1 MPKMNTRLIISAE
14 DRGATRLLRKMGT
27 EADSAVDKFGK
38 LGNSITALVGG
49 FTAGYG
55 VKKAL
60 SWIDEYKIDVISVA
74 TTLTDTMRGSGKDIQ
89 KVFEQNT
96 IHAKEFFKILR
107 LQSMKSIADFDDLR
121 SAYAIFTSKGLSLD
135 ATQSNAKGLADL
147 VDRITLATRGQN
159 QNVQV
164 PQELRAIL
172 QGTARPVDTVAKMFI
187 ERDANFQKTIKRL
200 VSEGSGAKVMEYMG
214 SLLADIPIES
224 AITQMLK
231 KALSNVKTSV
241 QSWALEAFSPLYDEL
256 TGILQ
261 KMATELYAGD
271 APFLK
276 GIEALVKQLT
286 SAVKV
291 TAEFFGNFAR
301 SDFGK
306 FLMTAAPQLLAVAT
320 AATIAARAFG
330 LLKAAAMASMTGV
343 GAAAMATGALVVGNT
358 WAGSQQTREQAVK
371 ATGGND
377 WNEARSYLADLVQSF
392 VAFAKGVATALGN
405 TISEITSYI
414 GQVIER
420 NMIPTLQAIFYS
432 VQSAILNAGAKAVEV
447 FNGIYKIFER
457 IFSGFQVYWEEI
469 KLAVNTGIVS
479 FLSLFRGIKTFGIG
493 DKVASIIAGR
503 QGEIGKNYENL
514 AKYTSEFLN
523 PKGNDTLALLAGSY
537 SESASEAASK
547 RDAAFSRMQENPS
560 FLGMLSN
567 IKDAFGK
574 GITEML
580 DSWDAGQKAR
590 RGLGNVA
597 GASAVLDTSAIVGT
611 GSSQKAADDIEKD
624 LKEYQKNL
632 AKLAK
637 DSAGLDAVM
646 AQLESATI
654 KGGDSLEYALS
665 QVSKEYEN
673 YKAKIARLAGGQD
686 VMSEIDTKILAEK
699 NLQAD
704 LEKKIAEAKGDELEL
719 LQRQLAESKAN
730 MSELYGKAQI
740 DLTAKINEKQQ
751 EALKLADRF
760 YAEQRRIRT
769 VSEADRLSD
778 KVYNLQGILSGIGGR
793 GERSEYI
800 QSKLTESLEM
810 QKQLADLQRDTD
822 LFKNEETETQA
833 KERIN
838 QLQKE
843 YLALYKQTSAEMDIQ
858 RAKAEYMA
866 SLASENTIASGFL
879 AGVQDIADNVTS
891 TFTHIRTLTTE
902 TFSAMQSTMSNVFFD
917 FFSGEL
923 DSAKDYFAAFGQSI
937 VQAFSDMLAKMLVEY
952 ITTSEAMKATKG
964 ALGSIFGAVGDLFS
978 PSGIF
983 GGFAR
988 GAKKMPLGGV
998 SASQAVTLTAANGG
1012 VFPGGFQA
1020 FASGGIINQ
1029 PTLGL
1034 VGEGR
1039 YNEAVVPLPDGRS
1052 IPVNMRGGGTSVV
1065 VNVIDNTGGEVK
1077 KSVNKEMDEQG
1088 NMVIDIVLDA
1098 LARNRKGAR
1107 SQFKTALG
1115 VA

>member
-1 MPKMNTRLIISAE
+1 MTTMSTRLIISAE
-14 DRGATRLLRKMGT
+14 DRGATRLLRQMGT
-27 EADSAVDKFGK
+27 EADAAVDKFGA
-38 LGNSITALVGG
+38 LGSSITAAIGG

-60 SWIDEYKIDVISVA
+60 GWIDEYKTDVMSVA
-74 TTLTDTMRGSGKDIQ
+74 VMLTDTMRGSGKEIG
-89 KVFEQNT
+89 KVFQQNQ
-96 IHAKEFFKILR
+96 IHAEAFFKVLR
-107 LQSMKSIADFDDLR
+107 TQAMQSIATFDDLR
-121 SAYAIFTSKGLSLD
+121 SAYAIFT
-135 ATQSNAKGLADL
+135 AKGLALEATQQQAKSLSDL

-159 QNVQV
+159 QNIQV

-187 ERDANFQKTIKRL
+187 ERDANFRQTIKKM
-200 VSEGSGAKVMEYMG
+200 VSEGRGDQVIDYLG
-214 SLLADIPIES
+214 GLLADVPIAKSIGE
-224 AITQMLK
+224 MLRK
-231 KALSNVKTSV
+231 QLSNVRDAV
-241 QSWALEAFSPLYDEL
+241 RMWAQDAFLPLYDEITDIVKKIVDTI
-256 TGILQ
+256 TG
-261 KMATELYAGD
+261 GD
-271 APFLK
+271 SPLLS
-276 GIEALVKQLT
+276 GVESLVKSLT
-286 SAVKV
+286 NAVKV
-291 TAEFFGNFAR
+291 SADFFSGFAR

-306 FLMTAAPQLLAVAT
+306 FLMEAAPQLLAVAT
-320 AATIAARAFG
+320 AATVAARSFA
-330 LLKAAAMASMTGV
+330 LLKAATLASMTGV

-392 VAFAKGVATALGN
+392 VSFAKGVATALGN

-420 NMIPTLQAIFYS
+420 NLIPTWQAIFYGIQS
-432 VQSAILNAGAKAVEV
+432 VILNAGAKAVEV

-457 IFSGFQVYWEEI
+457 VLSGFQVYWEGI

-479 FLSLFRGIKTFGIG
+479 FLNLFRGIETFGIG

-503 QGEIGKNYENL
+503 QGDIGKNYQDL
-514 AKYTSEFLN
+514 AKYVGEFLN
-523 PKGNDTLALLAGSY
+523 PKGNDTLAALAGSY
-537 SESASEAASK
+537 SESASEAATK

-590 RGLGNVA
+590 RGLGGVA

-611 GSSQKAADDIEKD
+611 GSSQKAADDIEKN

-646 AQLESATI
+646 AQLESATL

-665 QVSKEYEN
+665 QVSKEYAN
-673 YKAKIARLAGGQD
+673 YKAKIAKLAGGQD
-686 VMSEIDTKILAEK
+686 VMSEIDSRIVTEK
-699 NLQAD
+699 NLQVE
-704 LEKKIAEAKGDELEL
+704 LEKKIKDAKDEELAL
-719 LQRQLAESKAN
+719 LQKQLAESKAK
-730 MSELYGKAQI
+730 MSGLYGKAQI
-740 DLTAKINEKQQ
+740 DLTAQVQKKQLD
-751 EALKLADRF
+751 ALKLAEQF
-760 YAEQRRIRT
+760 YTEQRRIRT
-769 VSEADRLSD
+769 VGEADRLSD
-778 KVYNLQGILSGIGGR
+778 KVYKLQGVYSGIGGR
-793 GERSEYI
+793 GERSAYI
-800 QSKLTESLEM
+800 QGKMQESLDI

-822 LFKNEETETQA
+822 LFASTETEAQA

-843 YLALYKQTSAEMDIQ
+843 YLDLYKQTSAEMDIQ

-866 SLASENTIASGFL
+866 SLASQNTIASGFM
-879 AGVQDIADNVTS
+879 AGMQDIADGVTS

-937 VQAFSDMLAKMLVEY
+937 LQAFSDMLAKMLVEY
-952 ITTSEAMKATKG
+952 ITTEMTMKAVG
-964 ALGSIFGAVGDLFS
+964 GVLSSIFSAL
-978 PSGIF
+978 
-983 GGFAR
+983 GGFAW
-988 GAKKMPLGGV
+988 GAKTTQLGGV
-998 SASQAVTLTAANGG
+998 SAGQAVTLTAANGG

-1052 IPVNMRGGGTSVV
+1052 IPVNMRGGGSNVV
-1065 VNVIDNTGGEVK
+1065 VNVIDNTGGNTK
-1077 KSVNKEMDEQG
+1077 KSVNKEIDEQG

-1098 LARNRKGAR
+1098 IARNRKGAR

>member
-1 MPKMNTRLIISAE
+1 MANMNTRLIISAE

-27 EADSAVDKFGK
+27 EADSAVDKFGQ
-38 LGNSITALVGG
+38 LGTSITAAVGG

-60 SWIDEYKIDVISVA
+60 GWIDEYKTDVMSVA
-74 TTLTDTMRGSGKDIQ
+74 VMLTDTMRGSGKEIG
-89 KVFEQNT
+89 KVFQQNT
-96 IHAKEFFKILR
+96 IHAEEFFKVLR
-107 LQSMKSIADFDDLR
+107 IQSMKSMSTFEDLR
-121 SAYAIFTSKGLSLD
+121 SAYAIFTSKGLALE
-135 ATQSNAKGLADL
+135 ATQQQAKVLADL
-147 VDRITLATRGQN
+147 VDRISLATRGMN

-187 ERDANFQKTIKRL
+187 ERDANFQQTIKRL
-200 VSEGSGAKVMEYMG
+200 VSQGSGAAVLEYLG
-214 SLLADIPIES
+214 GLLADVPIES

-306 FLMTAAPQLLAVAT
+306 FLMEAAPQLLAVAT
-320 AATIAARAFG
+320 AATVAARAFG

-343 GAAAMATGALVVGNT
+343 GAVAMAVG
-358 WAGSQQTREQAVK
+358 
-371 ATGGND
+371 
-377 WNEARSYLADLVQSF
+377 
-392 VAFAKGVATALGN
+392 
-405 TISEITSYI
+405 
-414 GQVIER
+414 
-420 NMIPTLQAIFYS
+420 
-432 VQSAILNAGAKAVEV
+432 
-447 FNGIYKIFER
+447 
-457 IFSGFQVYWEEI
+457 
-469 KLAVNTGIVS
+469 GIVS
-479 FLSLFRGIKTFGIG
+479 AGSWAESQVSSQKADEMWKSATTDKEKKIAIAQQDRSFYADRVDDLSSLITGIASATPKMFGLIIDLFKGALAAIQTAWFTAIADVKEIFARVYLSFDKVTNWITEVFQKVYFGFEWAWKDIASKINYAIGWWISKIPFGGESAKSLSAEFYRNSEQYKMESDLAKQNFANVDLSGSGYSKDAVDFYNKSVSSAAETRERAKVYASKMDDLFRQ
-493 DKVASIIAGR
+493 DW
-503 QGEIGKNYENL
+503 
-514 AKYTSEFLN
+514 
-523 PKGNDTLALLAGSY
+523 
-537 SESASEAASK
+537 
-547 RDAAFSRMQENPS
+547 MQPINS
-560 FLGMLSN
+560 
-567 IKDAFGK
+567 
-574 GITEML
+574 ML
-580 DSWDAGQKAR
+580 DTWEAKKKAR

-611 GSSQKAADDIEKD
+611 GSSQKAAADIEKE

-632 AKLAK
+632 AKLSKA
-637 DSAGLDAVM
+637 SAGLDAVM
-646 AQLESATI
+646 AQLESATL

-665 QVSKEYEN
+665 QVSKEYAN
-673 YKAKIARLAGGQD
+673 YKAKIAKLAGGQD
-686 VMSEIDTKILAEK
+686 VMSEIDSRIVTEK
-699 NLQAD
+699 NLQVE
-704 LEKKIAEAKGDELEL
+704 LEKKIKDAKDEELAL
-719 LQRQLAESKAN
+719 LQKQLAESKAK
-730 MSELYGKAQI
+730 MSDLYGKAQI
-740 DLTAKINEKQQ
+740 DLTAQVQKKQLD
-751 EALKLADRF
+751 ALKLAEQF
-760 YAEQRRIRT
+760 YTEQRRIRT
-769 VSEADRLSD
+769 VGEADRLSD
-778 KVYNLQGILSGIGGR
+778 KVFNIQRMLAGVGGR
-793 GERSEYI
+793 GELSDFSNQKKFEA
-800 QSKLTESLEM
+800 LEI
-810 QKQLADLQRDTD
+810 QKQLSDLRRDND
-822 LFKNEETETQA
+822 LFGGSESEIQA
-833 KERIN
+833 QERIN
-838 QLQKE
+838 GLKAQ
-843 YLALYKQTSAEMDIQ
+843 YLELYRQTSEAMEIQ

-866 SLASENTIASGFL
+866 SLAEENTIASGFM
-879 AGVQDIADNVTS
+879 AGMQDIADGVTS
-891 TFTHIRTLTTE
+891 TFTHIRTLTVD
-902 TFSAMQSTMSNVFFD
+902 TFTSMQSTMSNVFFD

-937 VQAFSDMLAKMLVEY
+937 LQAFSDMLAKMLAEY
-952 ITTSEAMKATKG
+952 ITTSETMKH
-964 ALGSIFGAVGDLFS
+964 LGGRLSSIFSAL
-978 PSGIF
+978 
-983 GGFAR
+983 GGFAW
-988 GAKKMPLGGV
+988 GATTTQLGGV
-998 SASQAVTLTAANGG
+998 SAGQAVTLTAANGG
-1012 VFPGGFQA
+1012 VFPGGFQK

>member
-1 MPKMNTRLIISAE
+1 MANMNTRLIISAE

-27 EADSAVDKFGK
+27 EADSAVDKFSK
-38 LGNSITALVGG
+38 LGTSITAAIGG

-55 VKKAL
+55 VKTAL
-60 SWIDEYKIDVISVA
+60 GWIDEYKMDVMSVA
-74 TTLTDTMRGSGKDIQ
+74 TMLTDTVRGSGKDIA
-89 KVFEQNT
+89 KVFQQNQ
-96 IHAKEFFKILR
+96 IHAEAFFKVLR
-107 LQSMKSIADFDDLR
+107 TQAMRSIATFDDLR
-121 SAYAIFTSKGLSLD
+121 SAYAIFTAKGLALE
-135 ATQSNAKGLADL
+135 ATQQQAKDLADL

-159 QNVQV
+159 QNIQV

-187 ERDANFQKTIKRL
+187 ERDANFQQTIKRL
-200 VSEGSGAKVMEYMG
+200 VSQGRGDQVIDYLG
-214 SLLADIPIES
+214 GLLADVPIAES
-224 AITQMLK
+224 ITSMLRK
-231 KALSNVKTSV
+231 QLQNVRDAV
-241 QSWALEAFSPLYDEL
+241 RMWAQDAFLPLYDEITDIVKKIVDTF
-256 TGILQ
+256 TG
-261 KMATELYAGD
+261 GD
-271 APFLK
+271 SPLLS

-306 FLMTAAPQLLAVAT
+306 FLMEAAPQLLAVAT
-320 AATIAARAFG
+320 AATVAARAFG
-330 LLKAAAMASMTGV
+330 LLKAATLASMTGV
-343 GAAAMATGALVVGNT
+343 GAVAMATGALVVGNT
-358 WAGSQQTREQAVK
+358 WAESQQTREQAVK

-377 WNEARSYLADLVQSF
+377 WNEARSYLADLVQAF
-392 VAFAKGVATALGN
+392 VSFAKGVATALGN

-457 IFSGFQVYWEEI
+457 IFSGFQVFWERI

-479 FLSLFRGIKTFGIG
+479 FLNLFRGIKTFGIG
-493 DKVASIIAGR
+493 DKVASIIADR
-503 QGEIGKNYENL
+503 QGDIDKNHQDL
-514 AKYTSEFLN
+514 AKYEGEFLN
-523 PKGNDTLALLAGSY
+523 PKGNDTLAALAGSY
-537 SESASEAASK
+537 SESASEAATK
-547 RDAAFSRMQENPS
+547 RDAAVERMQENPS
-560 FLGMLSN
+560 FLEMLSN
-567 IKDAFGK
+567 IKDAFEK

-611 GSSQKAADDIEKD
+611 GSSQKAAADIEKE

-646 AQLESATI
+646 AQLESATL

-665 QVSKEYEN
+665 QVSKEYAN
-673 YKAKIARLAGGQD
+673 YKAKIAKLAGGQD
-686 VMSEIDTKILAEK
+686 VMSEIDSRIVAEK
-699 NLQAD
+699 NLQAE
-704 LEKKIAEAKGDELEL
+704 LEKKIKDAKDEELAL
-719 LQRQLAESKAN
+719 LQKQLAESKSK
-730 MSELYGKAQI
+730 MTGLYSKAQI
-740 DLTAKINEKQQ
+740 DLTAQVQKKQLD
-751 EALKLADRF
+751 ALKLAEQF

-769 VSEADRLSD
+769 VGEADRLSD
-778 KVYNLQGILSGIGGR
+778 KVFNIQRMLAGVGGR
-793 GERSEYI
+793 GELSDFSNQKKFEA
-800 QSKLTESLEM
+800 LEI
-810 QKQLADLQRDTD
+810 QKQLSDLQRDTD
-822 LFKNEETETQA
+822 LFASTETEAQA

-843 YLALYKQTSAEMDIQ
+843 YLDLYKQTSAEMDIQ

-866 SLASENTIASGFL
+866 SLAEENTIASGFM
-879 AGVQDIADNVTS
+879 AGMQDIADGVTS
-891 TFTHIRTLTTE
+891 TFTHIRTLTVD
-902 TFSAMQSTMSNVFFD
+902 TFTSMQSTMSNVFFD

-937 VQAFSDMLAKMLVEY
+937 LQAFSDMLAKMLAEY
-952 ITTSEAMKATKG
+952 ITTEMTMKA
-964 ALGSIFGAVGDLFS
+964 VGGML
-978 PSGIF
+978 SGIF
-983 GGFAR
+983 SALGGFAW
-988 GAKKMPLGGV
+988 GAKTTQLGGV
-998 SASQAVTLTAANGG
+998 PASQAVTLTAANGG

-1020 FASGGIINQ
+1020 FAGGGIVNK

-1077 KSVNKEMDEQG
+1077 KSVNKEIDEQG

>member
-1 MPKMNTRLIISAE
+1 MANMNTRLIISAE
-14 DRGATRLLRKMGT
+14 DRGATRLMRKMGT
-27 EADSAVDKFGK
+27 EADSAVDKFGQ
-38 LGNSITALVGG
+38 LGTSITAAIGG

-60 SWIDEYKIDVISVA
+60 GWIDEYKTDVMSVA
-74 TTLTDTMRGSGKDIQ
+74 VMLTDTMRGSGKEIG
-89 KVFEQNT
+89 KVFQQNT
-96 IHAKEFFKILR
+96 IHAEEFFKVLR
-107 LQSMKSIADFDDLR
+107 IQSMKSMSTFEDLR
-121 SAYAIFTSKGLSLD
+121 SAYAIFTSKGLALE
-135 ATQSNAKGLADL
+135 ATQQQAKVLADL
-147 VDRITLATRGQN
+147 VDRISLATRGMN

-187 ERDANFQKTIKRL
+187 ERDANFQQTIKRL
-200 VSEGSGAKVMEYMG
+200 VSQGNGAAVLEYLG
-214 SLLADIPIES
+214 GLLADVPIES

-286 SAVKV
+286 NAVKV

-306 FLMTAAPQLLAVAT
+306 FLMEAAPQLLAVAT
-320 AATIAARAFG
+320 AATVAARAFA
-330 LLKAAAMASMTGV
+330 LLKAATLASMTGV
-343 GAAAMATGALVVGNT
+343 GAVAMAVG
-358 WAGSQQTREQAVK
+358 
-371 ATGGND
+371 
-377 WNEARSYLADLVQSF
+377 
-392 VAFAKGVATALGN
+392 
-405 TISEITSYI
+405 
-414 GQVIER
+414 
-420 NMIPTLQAIFYS
+420 
-432 VQSAILNAGAKAVEV
+432 
-447 FNGIYKIFER
+447 
-457 IFSGFQVYWEEI
+457 
-469 KLAVNTGIVS
+469 GIVS
-479 FLSLFRGIKTFGIG
+479 AGSWAESQVSSQKADEMWKSATTDKEKKIAIAQQDRSFYADRVDDLSSLITGIASATPKMFGLIIDLFKGALAAIQTAWFTTIADVKEIFARVYLSFDKVTNWITEVFQKVYFGFEWAWKDIASKINYAIGWWISKMPFGGESAKSSSAEFYRNSEQYKMESDLAKQNFANVDLSGSGYSKDAVDFYNKSVSSVAETRERAKVYASKMDDLFRQ
-493 DKVASIIAGR
+493 DW
-503 QGEIGKNYENL
+503 
-514 AKYTSEFLN
+514 
-523 PKGNDTLALLAGSY
+523 
-537 SESASEAASK
+537 
-547 RDAAFSRMQENPS
+547 MQPINS
-560 FLGMLSN
+560 
-567 IKDAFGK
+567 
-574 GITEML
+574 ML
-580 DSWDAGQKAR
+580 DTWEAKKKERQAV
-590 RGLGNVA
+590 GLTVGDPET
-597 GASAVLDTSAIVGT
+597 LDTSAIAGT
-611 GSSQKAADDIEKD
+611 GSSQKAAADIEKE

-646 AQLESATI
+646 AQLESATL

-665 QVSKEYEN
+665 QVSKEYAN
-673 YKAKIARLAGGQD
+673 YKAKIAKLAGGQD
-686 VMSEIDTKILAEK
+686 VMSEIDSRIVTEK
-699 NLQAD
+699 NLQVE
-704 LEKKIAEAKGDELEL
+704 LEKKIKDAKDEELAL
-719 LQRQLAESKAN
+719 LQKQLAESKAK
-730 MSELYGKAQI
+730 MSGLYSKAQI
-740 DLTAKINEKQQ
+740 DLAAQVQKKQLD
-751 EALKLADRF
+751 ALKLAEQF
-760 YAEQRRIRT
+760 YTEQRRIRT
-769 VSEADRLSD
+769 VGEADRLSD
-778 KVYNLQGILSGIGGR
+778 KVYNLQGVLSGIGGR

-838 QLQKE
+838 QLQRE
-843 YLALYKQTSAEMDIQ
+843 YLQLYRETSAEMDIQ

-866 SLASENTIASGFL
+866 SLAEENTIASGFM

-891 TFTHIRTLTTE
+891 TFTHIRTLTVD
-902 TFSAMQSTMSNVFFD
+902 TFTSMQSTMSNVFFD

-937 VQAFSDMLAKMLVEY
+937 LQAFSDMLAKMLVEY
-952 ITTSEAMKATKG
+952 ITTTMTMKA
-964 ALGSIFGAVGDLFS
+964 VGGML
-978 PSGIF
+978 SGIF
-983 GGFAR
+983 GGLSFAGSAV
-988 GAKKMPLGGV
+988 GA
-998 SASQAVTLTAANGG
+998 SASASMAGSNALSAAPPMQAPLVYANGG
-1012 VFPGGFQA
+1012 IAPGGFHA
-1020 FASGGIINQ
+1020 FATGGIATS

>member
-1 MPKMNTRLIISAE
+1 MPNMNTRLIISAE

-27 EADSAVDKFGK
+27 EADSAVDKFGQ
-38 LGNSITALVGG
+38 LGSSITAIVGG

-55 VKKAL
+55 IKTAL
-60 SWIDEYKIDVISVA
+60 RWIDEYKIDVISVA

-200 VSEGSGAKVMEYMG
+200 VSEGSGAKAMEYMG
-214 SLLADIPIES
+214 GLLSDVPIES
-224 AITQMLK
+224 AIQTMLRK
-231 KALSNVKTSV
+231 SISNVKESV
-241 QSWALEAFSPLYDEL
+241 KQWALDAFDPLY
-256 TGILQ
+256 
-261 KMATELYAGD
+261 TEINSIMRRIGED
-271 APFLK
+271 IFEGKSPFLN
-276 GIEALVKQLT
+276 GIENLVKSLA
-286 SAVKV
+286 SAVRV
-291 TAEFFGNFAR
+291 TSELFSKFAG
-301 SDFGK
+301 SSFGK
-306 FLMTAAPQLLAVAT
+306 FLMEAAPQLLAVAS
-320 AATIAARAFG
+320 AATIAAGAFG

-343 GAAAMATGALVVGNT
+343 GAVALAAGGLVVGSS
-358 WAGSQQTREQAVK
+358 WAEKQPTSPQAEKVQ
-371 ATGGND
+371 GNND
-377 WNEARSYLADLVQSF
+377 WGKVQSYIADLVQGF
-392 VAFAKGVATALGN
+392 VAFAKGSVATVLSI
-405 TISEITSYI
+405 ISEISKYI
-414 GQVIER
+414 GTVIER
-420 NMIPTLQAIFYS
+420 NLIPTWQTIFYNIQS
-432 VQSAILNAGAKAVEV
+432 VVLEAVSNILKVISNIANIGE
-447 FNGIYKIFER
+447 KIFA
-457 IFSGFQVYWEEI
+457 GFQIFWEAV
-469 KLAVNTGIVS
+469 KLNINTGIIGFLGLFKDVKLFNIGEKATSMIGDRQNALAENTAEIIRLKEELKKPTEDGYLRALSKS
-479 FLSLFRGIKTFGIG
+479 FL
-493 DKVASIIAGR
+493 
-503 QGEIGKNYENL
+503 
-514 AKYTSEFLN
+514 
-523 PKGNDTLALLAGSY
+523 
-537 SESASEAASK
+537 ESADEAKKKGDEAYAK
-547 RDAAFSRMQENPS
+547 LQDNPS
-560 FLGMLSN
+560 FTELMKRITDSVSN
-567 IKDAFGK
+567 GLNV
-574 GITEML
+574 GL
-580 DSWDAGQKAR
+580 DYWDAGQKAR
-590 RGLGNVA
+590 MGLGSVA
-597 GASAVLDTSAIVGT
+597 GASAALDTSAIVGT
-611 GSSQKAADDIEKD
+611 GSSKKAEADIEAE

-632 AKLAK
+632 AKLSK

-646 AQLESATI
+646 ARLESATL
-654 KGGDSLEYALS
+654 KGGDNLAYALS

-719 LQRQLAESKAN
+719 LQKQLAESKAN
-730 MSELYGKAQI
+730 MSGLYGKAQI

-769 VSEADRLSD
+769 VSEADNLSD

-793 GERSEYI
+793 GERSEFI
-800 QSKLTESLEM
+800 QSKMQESLEI
-810 QKQLADLQRDTD
+810 QQQIAELQRDTD
-822 LFKNEETETQA
+822 LFPNTESEAQA

-838 QLQKE
+838 ELQTK
-843 YLALYKQTSAEMDIQ
+843 YLELYKQTTAEMDIQ

-866 SLASENTIASGFL
+866 SLASENSIASGFL

-937 VQAFSDMLAKMLVEY
+937 LQAFSDMLAKMLAEY
-952 ITTSEAMKATKG
+952 IVTSEAMKATKG

-988 GAKKMPLGGV
+988 GAKTMQLGGV

-1012 VFPGGFQA
+1012 VFPGGFQK

-1052 IPVNMRGGGTSVV
+1052 IPVNMQGGGTSVV
-1065 VNVIDNTGGEVK
+1065 VNLIDNTGGNTN
-1077 KSVNKEMDEQG
+1077 KSVNKEIDEQG
-1088 NMVIDIVLDA
+1088 NMIIDIILDA
-1098 LARNRKGAR
+1098 VARNRKGAR

>member
-1 MPKMNTRLIISAE
+1 MNTRLIISAE

-27 EADSAVDKFGK
+27 EADSAVDKFGQ
-38 LGNSITALVGG
+38 LGTSITAAIGG

-60 SWIDEYKIDVISVA
+60 GWIDEYKTDVMSVA
-74 TTLTDTMRGSGKDIQ
+74 VMLTDTMRGSGKEIG
-89 KVFEQNT
+89 KVFQQNT
-96 IHAKEFFKILR
+96 IHAEEFFKVLR
-107 LQSMKSIADFDDLR
+107 IQSMKSMSTFEDLR
-121 SAYAIFTSKGLSLD
+121 SAYAIFTSKGLALE
-135 ATQSNAKGLADL
+135 ATQQQAKVLADL
-147 VDRITLATRGQN
+147 VDRISLATRGMN

-187 ERDANFQKTIKRL
+187 ERDANFQQTIKRL
-200 VSEGSGAKVMEYMG
+200 VSQGDGAKVMEYMG

-320 AATIAARAFG
+320 AATVAARAFG

-358 WAGSQQTREQAVK
+358 WSQSQQTREQAVK

-420 NMIPTLQAIFYS
+420 NLIPTLQAIFYS

-457 IFSGFQVYWEEI
+457 VLSGFQVYWEGI

-479 FLSLFRGIKTFGIG
+479 FLNLFRGIETFGIG
-493 DKVASIIAGR
+493 DRVASIIAGR
-503 QGEIGKNYENL
+503 QGDIGKNYENL

-523 PKGNDTLALLAGSY
+523 PKGNDTLAALAGSY
-537 SESASEAASK
+537 SESASEAATK

-611 GSSQKAADDIEKD
+611 GSSQKAAADIEKE

-637 DSAGLDAVM
+637 ASAGLDAVM
-646 AQLESATI
+646 AQLESATL

-665 QVSKEYEN
+665 QVSKEYAN
-673 YKAKIARLAGGQD
+673 YKAKIAKLAGGQD
-686 VMSEIDTKILAEK
+686 VMSEIDSRIVTEK
-699 NLQAD
+699 NLQAE
-704 LEKKIAEAKGDELEL
+704 LEKKIKDAKDEELAL
-719 LQRQLAESKAN
+719 LQKQLAESKSKMAG
-730 MSELYGKAQI
+730 LYSKAQI
-740 DLTAKINEKQQ
+740 DLTAQVQKKQLD
-751 EALKLADRF
+751 ALKLAEQF
-760 YAEQRRIRT
+760 YTEQRRIRT
-769 VSEADRLSD
+769 VAEADKLSD
-778 KVYNLQGILSGIGGR
+778 KVFNIQGMLAGVGGR
-793 GERSEYI
+793 GELSDFSNQKKFEA
-800 QSKLTESLEM
+800 LEI
-810 QKQLADLQRDTD
+810 QKQLSDLHRDND
-822 LFKNEETETQA
+822 LFGGSESEIQA
-833 KERIN
+833 QERIN
-838 QLQKE
+838 GLKAQ
-843 YLALYKQTSAEMDIQ
+843 YLELYRQTSEAMEIQ

-866 SLASENTIASGFL
+866 SLAEENTIASGFM
-879 AGVQDIADNVTS
+879 AGMQDIADGVTS
-891 TFTHIRTLTTE
+891 TFTHIRTLTVD
-902 TFSAMQSTMSNVFFD
+902 TFTSMQSTMSNVFFD

-937 VQAFSDMLAKMLVEY
+937 LQAFSDMLAKMLAEY
-952 ITTSEAMKATKG
+952 ITTTMTMK
-964 ALGSIFGAVGDLFS
+964 SIGGML
-978 PSGIF
+978 SGIF
-983 GGFAR
+983 GALGGFAW
-988 GAKKMPLGGV
+988 GATTTQLGGV
-998 SASQAVTLTAANGG
+998 SAGQAVTLTAANGG
-1012 VFPGGFQA
+1012 VFPGGFQK

>member
-1 MPKMNTRLIISAE
+1 MANMNTRLIISAE
-14 DRGATRLLRKMGT
+14 DRGATRLLRRMGT
-27 EADSAVDKFGK
+27 EADSAVDKFGQ
-38 LGNSITALVGG
+38 LGTSITAAIGG

-60 SWIDEYKIDVISVA
+60 GWIDEYKTDVMSVA
-74 TTLTDTMRGSGKDIQ
+74 VMLTDTMRGSGKEIG
-89 KVFEQNT
+89 KVFQQNT
-96 IHAKEFFKILR
+96 IHAEEFFKVLR
-107 LQSMKSIADFDDLR
+107 IQSMKSMSTFEDLR
-121 SAYAIFTSKGLSLD
+121 SAYAIFTSKGLALE
-135 ATQSNAKGLADL
+135 ATQQQAKGLADL
-147 VDRITLATRGQN
+147 VDRISLATRGMN

-187 ERDANFQKTIKRL
+187 ERDANFQQTIKRL
-200 VSEGSGAKVMEYMG
+200 VSQGDGAKAMEYMG

-306 FLMTAAPQLLAVAT
+306 FLMEAAPQLLAVAT
-320 AATIAARAFG
+320 AATVAARAFG

-358 WAGSQQTREQAVK
+358 WSQSQQTREQAVK

-457 IFSGFQVYWEEI
+457 VLSGFQVYWEGI

-479 FLSLFRGIKTFGIG
+479 FLNLFRGIETFGIG
-493 DKVASIIAGR
+493 DRVASIIAGR
-503 QGEIGKNYENL
+503 QGDIGKNYENL

-523 PKGNDTLALLAGSY
+523 PKGNDTLAALAGSY
-537 SESASEAASK
+537 SESASEAATK

-611 GSSQKAADDIEKD
+611 GSSQKAAADIEKE

-632 AKLAK
+632 AKLSK

-646 AQLESATI
+646 AQLESATL

-665 QVSKEYEN
+665 QVSKEYAN
-673 YKAKIARLAGGQD
+673 YKAKIAKLAGGQD
-686 VMSEIDTKILAEK
+686 VMSEIDSRIVTEK
-699 NLQAD
+699 NLQVE
-704 LEKKIAEAKGDELEL
+704 LEKKIKDAKDEELAL
-719 LQRQLAESKAN
+719 LQKQLAESKSK
-730 MSELYGKAQI
+730 MTGLYSKAQI
-740 DLTAKINEKQQ
+740 DLTAQVQKKQLD
-751 EALKLADRF
+751 ALKLAEQF
-760 YAEQRRIRT
+760 YTEQRRIRT
-769 VSEADRLSD
+769 VGEADRLSD
-778 KVYNLQGILSGIGGR
+778 KVYNLQGVLSGIGGR

-800 QSKLTESLEM
+800 QSKLMESLEM

-822 LFKNEETETQA
+822 LFASTETEAQA

-843 YLALYKQTSAEMDIQ
+843 YLDLYKQTSAEMDIQ

-866 SLASENTIASGFL
+866 SLASQNTIASGFM

-891 TFTHIRTLTTE
+891 TFTHIRTLTVD
-902 TFSAMQSTMSNVFFD
+902 TFTSMQSTMSNVFFD

-923 DSAKDYFAAFGQSI
+923 DSAKDYFAAFGRSI
-937 VQAFSDMLAKMLVEY
+937 LQAFSDMLAKMLVEY
-952 ITTSEAMKATKG
+952 ITTTMTMKA
-964 ALGSIFGAVGDLFS
+964 VGGML
-978 PSGIF
+978 SGIF
-983 GGFAR
+983 SAIGGFSW
-988 GAKKMPLGGV
+988 GATTTQLGGV

-1012 VFPGGFQA
+1012 VFPGGFQK

>member
-1 MPKMNTRLIISAE
+1 MPNMNTRLIISAE

-27 EADSAVDKFGK
+27 EADSAVDKFGQ
-38 LGNSITALVGG
+38 LGSSITALVGG

-55 VKKAL
+55 IKTAL
-60 SWIDEYKIDVISVA
+60 GWIDEYKIDVISVA

-96 IHAKEFFKILR
+96 IHAEEFFKVLR

-147 VDRITLATRGQN
+147 VDRITLATRAQN

-187 ERDANFQKTIKRL
+187 ERDVNFQKTIKRL
-200 VSEGSGAKVMEYMG
+200 VSEGNGAKAMEYMG
-214 SLLADIPIES
+214 GLLSDVPIES
-224 AITQMLK
+224 AVQTMLRK
-231 KALSNVKTSV
+231 SISNVKESV
-241 QSWALEAFSPLYDEL
+241 KQWALDAFDPLY
-256 TGILQ
+256 
-261 KMATELYAGD
+261 TEINSIMRRIGED
-271 APFLK
+271 IFEGKSPFLN
-276 GIEALVKQLT
+276 GIENLVKSLT
-286 SAVKV
+286 SAVRV
-291 TAEFFGNFAR
+291 TSELFSKFAG
-301 SDFGK
+301 SSFGK
-306 FLMTAAPQLLAVAT
+306 FLMEAAPQLLAVAT

-343 GAAAMATGALVVGNT
+343 GAVALAAGGLVVGSS
-358 WAGSQQTREQAVK
+358 WAEKQPTREQVTESTKERNFHAGED
-371 ATGGND
+371 T
-377 WNEARSYLADLVQSF
+377 WNYLKSFLADSIDL
-392 VAFAKGVATALGN
+392 
-405 TISEITSYI
+405 
-414 GQVIER
+414 
-420 NMIPTLQAIFYS
+420 
-432 VQSAILNAGAKAVEV
+432 
-447 FNGIYKIFER
+447 
-457 IFSGFQVYWEEI
+457 
-469 KLAVNTGIVS
+469 
-479 FLSLFRGIKTFGIG
+479 FLS
-493 DKVASIIAGR
+493 
-503 QGEIGKNYENL
+503 
-514 AKYTSEFLN
+514 
-523 PKGNDTLALLAGSY
+523 
-537 SESASEAASK
+537 
-547 RDAAFSRMQENPS
+547 
-560 FLGMLSN
+560 
-567 IKDAFGK
+567 FGK
-574 GITEML
+574 GTIIEITNYVKYIVESAVNFIKSLPIAMAEIWESIKGTFYDL
-580 DSWDAGQKAR
+580 SAKTLSVVDKISNFISDIFLKIYYDFQKAWQYIIHPVNADKRDEAIEDIKRKETIALATPNTSMFSDQIKKLNDLTVESDKR
-590 RGLGNVA
+590 RAGYTAEYSKLGQQSFSDFLKTIGVGFDAMYQTFTAKQDARRNA
-597 GASAVLDTSAIVGT
+597 TQGNAAQPAIDSSAIT
-611 GSSQKAADDIEKD
+611 GKGSTKSADSILEESV
-624 LKEYQKNL
+624 KEYQKSL
-632 AKLAK
+632 AKLSK

-646 AQLESATI
+646 AQLESATL

-719 LQRQLAESKAN
+719 LQKQLAESKAN
-730 MSELYGKAQI
+730 MSWLYGKAQI
-740 DLTAKINEKQQ
+740 DLTEKINEKQQ

-760 YAEQRRIRT
+760 YTEQRRIRT
-769 VSEADRLSD
+769 VSEADKLSD

-793 GERSEYI
+793 SERSEYI
-800 QSKLTESLEM
+800 HSQLQESLEI
-810 QKQLADLQRDTD
+810 QKQLSELQRDTD
-822 LFKNEETETQA
+822 LFPNTESEAQA

-838 QLQKE
+838 KLQTK
-843 YLALYKQTSAEMDIQ
+843 YLELYKQTTAEMDIQ

-866 SLASENTIASGFL
+866 SLASENSIASGFK

-923 DSAKDYFAAFGQSI
+923 DSAKDYFSAFGQSI
-937 VQAFSDMLAKMLVEY
+937 LQAFSDMLAKMLVEY
-952 ITTSEAMKATKG
+952 ITTTMTMKAIG
-964 ALGSIFGAVGDLFS
+964 GML
-978 PSGIF
+978 SGIF
-983 GGFAR
+983 GALGGIGSIGGFAA
-988 GAKKMPLGGV
+988 GATTTQLGGV

-1020 FASGGIINQ
+1020 FASGGIVNQ

-1052 IPVNMRGGGTSVV
+1052 IPVNMHGGGTSVV
-1065 VNVIDNTGGEVK
+1065 VNVIDNTGGNTN
-1077 KSVNKEMDEQG
+1077 KSVNKEIDEQG
-1088 NMVIDIVLDA
+1088 NMIIDIILDA
-1098 LARNRKGAR
+1098 VSRNRKGAR

>member
-1 MPKMNTRLIISAE
+1 MANMNTRLIISAE

-27 EADSAVDKFGK
+27 EADSAVDKFGQ
-38 LGNSITALVGG
+38 LGTSITAAIGG

-60 SWIDEYKIDVISVA
+60 GWIDEYKTDVMSVA
-74 TTLTDTMRGSGKDIQ
+74 VMLTDTMRGSGKEIG
-89 KVFEQNT
+89 KVFQQNT
-96 IHAKEFFKILR
+96 IHAEEFFKVLR
-107 LQSMKSIADFDDLR
+107 IQSMKSMSTFEDLR
-121 SAYAIFTSKGLSLD
+121 SAYAIFTSKGLALE
-135 ATQSNAKGLADL
+135 ATQQQAKVLADL
-147 VDRITLATRGQN
+147 VDRISLATRGMN

-187 ERDANFQKTIKRL
+187 ERDANFQQTIKRL
-200 VSEGSGAKVMEYMG
+200 VSQGSGAAVLEYLG
-214 SLLADIPIES
+214 GLLADVPIES

-286 SAVKV
+286 NAVKV

-306 FLMTAAPQLLAVAT
+306 FLMEAAPQLLAVAT
-320 AATIAARAFG
+320 AATAAARAFA
-330 LLKAAAMASMTGV
+330 LLKAATLASMTGV
-343 GAAAMATGALVVGNT
+343 GAVAMAVG
-358 WAGSQQTREQAVK
+358 
-371 ATGGND
+371 
-377 WNEARSYLADLVQSF
+377 
-392 VAFAKGVATALGN
+392 
-405 TISEITSYI
+405 
-414 GQVIER
+414 
-420 NMIPTLQAIFYS
+420 
-432 VQSAILNAGAKAVEV
+432 
-447 FNGIYKIFER
+447 
-457 IFSGFQVYWEEI
+457 
-469 KLAVNTGIVS
+469 GIVS
-479 FLSLFRGIKTFGIG
+479 AGSWAESQVSSQKADEMWKSATTDKEKKIAIAQQDRSFYADRVDDLSSLITGIASATPKMFGLIIDLFKGALAAIQTAWFTAIADVKEIFARVYLSFDKVTNWITEVFQKVYFGFEWAWKDIASKINYAIGWWISKMPFGGESAKSSSAEFYRSSEQYKMESDLAKQNFANVDLSGSGYSKDAVDFYNKSVSSAAETRERAKVYASKMDDLFRQ
-493 DKVASIIAGR
+493 DW
-503 QGEIGKNYENL
+503 
-514 AKYTSEFLN
+514 
-523 PKGNDTLALLAGSY
+523 
-537 SESASEAASK
+537 
-547 RDAAFSRMQENPS
+547 MQPINS
-560 FLGMLSN
+560 
-567 IKDAFGK
+567 
-574 GITEML
+574 ML
-580 DSWDAGQKAR
+580 DAWEAKKKERQAV
-590 RGLGNVA
+590 GLTVGDPET
-597 GASAVLDTSAIVGT
+597 LDTSAIAGT
-611 GSSQKAADDIEKD
+611 GSSQKAAADIEKE

-632 AKLAK
+632 AKLSKA
-637 DSAGLDAVM
+637 SAGLDAVM
-646 AQLESATI
+646 AQLESATL

-665 QVSKEYEN
+665 QVSKEYAN
-673 YKAKIARLAGGQD
+673 YKAKIAKLAGGQD
-686 VMSEIDTKILAEK
+686 VMSEIDSRIVTEK
-699 NLQAD
+699 NLQVE
-704 LEKKIAEAKGDELEL
+704 LEKKIKDAKDEELAL
-719 LQRQLAESKAN
+719 LQKQLAESKAK
-730 MSELYGKAQI
+730 MSDLYGKAQI
-740 DLTAKINEKQQ
+740 DLTAQVQKKQLD
-751 EALKLADRF
+751 ALKLAEQF
-760 YAEQRRIRT
+760 YTEQRRIRT
-769 VSEADRLSD
+769 VGEADRLSD
-778 KVYNLQGILSGIGGR
+778 KVYNLQVVLSGIGGR
-793 GERSEYI
+793 GERSDYI

-822 LFKNEETETQA
+822 LFASTETEAQA

-838 QLQKE
+838 QLQRE
-843 YLALYKQTSAEMDIQ
+843 YLALYKETSAEMDIQ

-866 SLASENTIASGFL
+866 GLAKENTIASGFM
-879 AGVQDIADNVTS
+879 AGMQDIADGVTS
-891 TFTHIRTLTTE
+891 TFTHIRTLTVE
-902 TFSAMQSTMSNVFFD
+902 TFSSMQSTMSNVFFD
-917 FFSGEL
+917 FFSGKL

-937 VQAFSDMLAKMLVEY
+937 LQAFSDMLAKMLAEY
-952 ITTSEAMKATKG
+952 ITTTMTMKAVG
-964 ALGSIFGAVGDLFS
+964 GMLSSIFSA
-978 PSGIF
+978 I
-983 GGFAR
+983 GGFAW
-988 GAKKMPLGGV
+988 GATTTQLGGV
-998 SASQAVTLTAANGG
+998 SAGQAVTLTAANGG
-1012 VFPGGFQA
+1012 VFPGGFQK

>member
-1 MPKMNTRLIISAE
+1 MANMNTRLIISAE
-14 DRGATRLLRKMGT
+14 DRGATRLLRRMGA

-38 LGNSITALVGG
+38 LGTSITAAIGG

-60 SWIDEYKIDVISVA
+60 GWIDEYKTDVMSVA
-74 TTLTDTMRGSGKDIQ
+74 VMLTDTMRGSGKEIG
-89 KVFEQNT
+89 KVFQQNT
-96 IHAKEFFKILR
+96 IHAEKFFKVLR
-107 LQSMKSIADFDDLR
+107 IQSMKSMATFEDLR
-121 SAYAIFTSKGLSLD
+121 SAYAIFTSKGLALE
-135 ATQSNAKGLADL
+135 ATQQQAKVLADL

-159 QNVQV
+159 QNIQV

-187 ERDANFQKTIKRL
+187 ERDANFQQTIKRL
-200 VSEGSGAKVMEYMG
+200 VSQGSGAAVLEYLG
-214 SLLADIPIES
+214 GLLADVPIES

-286 SAVKV
+286 NAVKV

-306 FLMTAAPQLLAVAT
+306 FLMEAAPQLLAVAT
-320 AATIAARAFG
+320 AATVAARAFA
-330 LLKAAAMASMTGV
+330 LLKAATLASMTGV

-377 WNEARSYLADLVQSF
+377 WNEARSYLADLVQAF

-479 FLSLFRGIKTFGIG
+479 FLNLFRGITIFGIG

-503 QGEIGKNYENL
+503 QDDIGKNYENL

-523 PKGNDTLALLAGSY
+523 PKGNDTLAALAGSY
-537 SESASEAASK
+537 SESASEAAAK
-547 RDAAFSRMQENPS
+547 RDAAISRMQENPS
-560 FLGMLSN
+560 FLEMLSN

-611 GSSQKAADDIEKD
+611 GSSQKAADDIEKE

-646 AQLESATI
+646 AQLESATL

-665 QVSKEYEN
+665 QVSKEYAN
-673 YKAKIARLAGGQD
+673 YKAKIAKLAGGQD
-686 VMSEIDTKILAEK
+686 VMSEIDSRIVTEK
-699 NLQAD
+699 NLQAE
-704 LEKKIAEAKGDELEL
+704 LEKKIKDAKDEELAL
-719 LQRQLAESKAN
+719 LQKQLAESKAK
-730 MSELYGKAQI
+730 MSDLYSKAQI
-740 DLTAKINEKQQ
+740 DLTAQVQKKQLD
-751 EALKLADRF
+751 ALKLAEQF

-769 VSEADRLSD
+769 VGEADRLSD
-778 KVYNLQGILSGIGGR
+778 KVFNIQRMLAGVGGR
-793 GERSEYI
+793 GELSDFSNQKKFEA
-800 QSKLTESLEM
+800 LEI
-810 QKQLADLQRDTD
+810 QKQLSDLHRDND
-822 LFKNEETETQA
+822 LFGGSESEIQA
-833 KERIN
+833 QERIN
-838 QLQKE
+838 GLKAQ
-843 YLALYKQTSAEMDIQ
+843 YLELYRQTSEAMEIQ

-866 SLASENTIASGFL
+866 SLAEENTIASGFM
-879 AGVQDIADNVTS
+879 AGMQDIADGVTS
-891 TFTHIRTLTTE
+891 TFTHIRTLTVD
-902 TFSAMQSTMSNVFFD
+902 TFTSMQSTMSNVFFD

-937 VQAFSDMLAKMLVEY
+937 LQAFSDMLAKMLAEY
-952 ITTSEAMKATKG
+952 ITTTMTMKAVG
-964 ALGSIFGAVGDLFS
+964 GMLSSIFSA
-978 PSGIF
+978 I
-983 GGFAR
+983 GGFAA
-988 GAKKMPLGGV
+988 GATTTQLGGV
-998 SASQAVTLTAANGG
+998 SAGQAVTLTAANGG
-1012 VFPGGFQA
+1012 VFPGGFQK

-1052 IPVNMRGGGTSVV
+1052 IPVKMHGGGTNVV

>member
-1 MPKMNTRLIISAE
+1 MANMNTRLIISAE
-14 DRGATRLLRKMGT
+14 DRGATRLRRKMGT
-27 EADSAVDKFGK
+27 EADSAVDKFGQ
-38 LGNSITALVGG
+38 LGTSITAAIGG

-60 SWIDEYKIDVISVA
+60 GWIDEYKTDVMSVA
-74 TTLTDTMRGSGKDIQ
+74 VMLTDTMRGSGKEIG
-89 KVFEQNT
+89 KVFQQNT
-96 IHAKEFFKILR
+96 IHAEEFFKVLR
-107 LQSMKSIADFDDLR
+107 IQSMKSMSTFEDLR
-121 SAYAIFTSKGLSLD
+121 SAYAIFTSKGLALE
-135 ATQSNAKGLADL
+135 ATQQQAKVLADL
-147 VDRITLATRGQN
+147 VDRISLATRGMN

-187 ERDANFQKTIKRL
+187 ERDANFQQTIKRL
-200 VSEGSGAKVMEYMG
+200 VSQGNGAAVLEYLG
-214 SLLADIPIES
+214 GLLADVPIES

-276 GIEALVKQLT
+276 GIEALVKRLT

-306 FLMTAAPQLLAVAT
+306 FLMEAAPQLLAVAT
-320 AATIAARAFG
+320 AATVAARAFG

-392 VAFAKGVATALGN
+392 VAFAKGAATALGN

-457 IFSGFQVYWEEI
+457 IFSGFQVYWEGI

-479 FLSLFRGIKTFGIG
+479 FLNLFRGIETFGIG
-493 DKVASIIAGR
+493 DRVASIIAGR
-503 QGEIGKNYENL
+503 QGDIGKNYENL

-523 PKGNDTLALLAGSY
+523 PKGNDTLAALAGSY
-537 SESASEAASK
+537 SESASEAATK

-611 GSSQKAADDIEKD
+611 GSSQKAADDIEKE

-646 AQLESATI
+646 AQLESATL
-654 KGGDSLEYALS
+654 KGADSLEYALS
-665 QVSKEYEN
+665 QVSKEYAN
-673 YKAKIARLAGGQD
+673 YKAKIAKLAGGQD
-686 VMSEIDTKILAEK
+686 VMSEIDSRIVAEK
-699 NLQAD
+699 NLQAE
-704 LEKKIAEAKGDELEL
+704 LEKKIKDAKDEELAL
-719 LQRQLAESKAN
+719 LQKQLAESKAK
-730 MSELYGKAQI
+730 MSDLYGKAQI
-740 DLTAKINEKQQ
+740 DLTAQVQKKQLD
-751 EALKLADRF
+751 ALKLAEQF

-769 VSEADRLSD
+769 VGEADRLSD
-778 KVYNLQGILSGIGGR
+778 KVYNLQGVLSGIGGR

-800 QSKLTESLEM
+800 QRKLTESLEM

-822 LFKNEETETQA
+822 LFASTETEAQA

-838 QLQKE
+838 QLQRE
-843 YLALYKQTSAEMDIQ
+843 YLALYKQTSAEMEIQ

-866 SLASENTIASGFL
+866 GLAKENTIASGFM
-879 AGVQDIADNVTS
+879 AGMQDIADGVTS
-891 TFTHIRTLTTE
+891 TFTHIRALTVE
-902 TFSAMQSTMSNVFFD
+902 TFSSMQSTMSNVFFD

-937 VQAFSDMLAKMLVEY
+937 LQAFSDMLAKMLVEY
-952 ITTSEAMKATKG
+952 ITTTMTMKA
-964 ALGSIFGAVGDLFS
+964 VGGML
-978 PSGIF
+978 SGIF
-983 GGFAR
+983 GALGGIGSIGGFAA
-988 GAKKMPLGGV
+988 GATTTQLGGV
-998 SASQAVTLTAANGG
+998 SAGQAVTLTAANGG
-1012 VFPGGFQA
+1012 VFPGGFQK